1 MRATTPNRS
10 LGVSPIPSSRTPGAV
25 SPAPA
30 YPAASQLRYPPQS
43 AQRGGTPIQNI
54 PLRGVD
60 GSRFDASPIPPQA
73 QQQASHADMIFPM
86 NLDLSER
93 LLAGAAT
100 NGAAASI
107 SSVNLGKEQLHQ
119 LQVEATEYID
129 NLDLTLRT
137 MFANDNSRL
146 RQTIVNTSD
155 MPLTFLFFR
164 LHQQM
169 LKLSGD
175 YNGQREREALH
186 RLATLLDA

>member
-1 MRATTPNRS
+1 M
-10 LGVSPIPSSRTPGAV
+10 SPIPSRTPGAV
-25 SPAPA
+25 SPVPT
-30 YPAASQLRYPPQS
+30 YPSSQLRYPPQS

-54 PLRGVD
+54 PIRTVD
-60 GSRFDASPIPPQA
+60 GNSFDVPSATAAAP
-73 QQQASHADMIFPM
+73 QASHGDMIFPM

-93 LLAGAAT
+93 LIA
-100 NGAAASI
+100 GAAASGASASV
-107 SSVNLGKEQLHQ
+107 SSVTLGKEQLHQ
-119 LQVEATEYID
+119 LQVETTEYVD

-175 YNGQREREALH
+175 YSGQREREALH

>member
-10 LGVSPIPSSRTPGAV
+10 LGVSPIPSRTPGAV

-30 YPAASQLRYPPQS
+30 YPSSSQMRYPPQS
-43 AQRGGTPIQNI
+43 GQRGTPIQNI
-54 PLRGVD
+54 PLRSSD
-60 GSRFDASPIPPQA
+60 GSGFDAAPSSAAPMPQS
-73 QQQASHADMIFPM
+73 SHADMIFPM

-93 LLAGAAT
+93 LLAGAAS
-100 NGAAASI
+100 NGAASI